1 MLCQNCLKSN
11 LAKLYWNRKNCCL
24 SADNTQT
31 AARKSA
37 VILYL
42 LPIISVFVKFNQKTY
57 RIQWFR
63 ENVHGPIQLSEIFH
77 MYAARLTLQSKILEI
92 NLAIYLCECGIL
104 RKNHRWKPG
113 LTGAGV
119 VDIITGKMHKICVFS
134 RHWCGGYGWILT
146 ERYRFSCEVSSRMRH
161 HT

>member
-1 MLCQNCLKSN
+1 MSKLFN
-11 LAKLYWNRKNCCL
+11 LAKLYWNRKNYCL
-24 SADNTQT
+24 SADNTQNT
-31 AARKSA
+31 ARKTA
-37 VILYL
+37 FILYL
-42 LPIISVFVKFNQKTY
+42 LPIISVLVEFNQKTY
-57 RIQWFR
+57 RIQWFSKS
-63 ENVHGPIQLSEIFH
+63 VYGSIQLSEIFLV
-77 MYAARLTLQSKILEI
+77 YAAPLSLQSKILEI
-92 NLAIYLCECGIL
+92 NLAIYMCKCGIL

-119 VDIITGKMHKICVFS
+119 VEIITGKMHKICVFS

>member
-1 MLCQNCLKSN
+1 MSKLFKISFSKIILKQEELLSICWQYTN
-11 LAKLYWNRKNCCL
+11 L
-24 SADNTQT
+24 
-31 AARKSA
+31 ARKSA
-37 VILYL
+37 IILYL
-42 LPIISVFVKFNQKTY
+42 LPIISVFVTFNWMKTF
-57 RIQWFR
+57 RIQWFS
-63 ENVHGPIQLSEIFH
+63 ESVHGSIQLSEIFR
-77 MYAARLTLQSKILEI
+77 MYAAHLSLQSKILEI